1 MIQYAASFFKAMNT
15 NSHPGDIAHAACL
28 GLLLAMLPK
37 NNLTFTFLFFL
48 TIFIRVNK
56 GFFFISF
63 ILLGFVTPFAD
74 ELINK
79 TGYWVLSLEF
89 LKPVFTFF
97 YQTPFLGL
105 FKLTN
110 TMVAGA
116 LMLSLAFY
124 IPVYFIVRFLTV
136 QYRKYI
142 APKLFG
148 GSKTGFIYKIPLL
161 GHLVKLFELA
171 NTKDGI

>member
-1 MIQYAASFFKAMNT
+1 MIQYAVSFIKAMNQ

-28 GLLLAMLPK
+28 GFLLAMLPK

-56 GFFFISF
+56 GFFFICF

-74 ELINK
+74 TVINK
-79 TGYWVLSLEF
+79 TGYWILSLDF

-116 LMLSLAFY
+116 LFLSLILY
-124 IPVYFIVRFLTV
+124 IPIYILVRFLTA
-136 QYRKYI
+136 QYRKFI
-142 APKLFG
+142 SPKLFG
-148 GSKTGFIYKIPLL
+148 NSKSGFIYKIPLL
-161 GHLVKLFELA
+161 RHLTKLS
-171 NTKDGI
+171 NISNIKDGL